1 MHNTNIQ
8 RLTFALLIIVVFAII
23 SCKKNNTPVNLPDPN
38 ITNNPPGQFTIS
50 LEKVSWDTAKIN
62 WTKAIDPDNDSV
74 SYKIYLNDTLKVQN
88 YKELTFTFKNLKG
101 NIAYRVKI
109 VAVDNK
115 LKETANEIS
124 FTTKKYWLK
133 FFRKVEY
140 GPITGY
146 SYQKTGQMV
155 KANDGGYIIVGNS
168 QIGDWPNGIIN
179 TFTIKIDSLGNKIW
193 QKRYDFVGD
202 LYENKI
208 VNCNNGYIICGSLKL
223 LKIDNN
229 GDIVWQNSPNLP
241 SESINGIAVSTDGS
255 IYTVGLAPS
264 STPNITVIAT
274 LNKYDQNGNLLWAKS
289 FSRTTREEFH
299 DVKIYS
305 DNELIVIGT
314 TNEPDA
320 DFWVVK
326 LSMDGTIIWDKS
338 YHDVGYAFPKS
349 IIKTTEGDYVFTGY
363 SYISSSGPYFY
374 LQMVDANGNNKWI
387 HYVND
392 NHTQAY
398 SVAQT
403 SDNSLIVTGGFQL
416 NTSVVSAKSALY
428 KFDKNGNKLWEK
440 LYGEFQTILLNKTV
454 IPTADGGYLINS
466 QKSKAYNNSGEID
479 QIYIFK
485 TDDNGEFN

>member
-1 MHNTNIQ
+1 MHNTNILR
-8 RLTFALLIIVVFAII
+8 RLFIILVTVVFAII
-23 SCKKNNTPVNLPDPN
+23 SCKKTNLPLNPPDPN
-38 ITNNPPGQFTIS
+38 INNNPPGQFTIL
-50 LEKVSWDTAKIN
+50 LEASSWDTAKIN

-88 YKELTFTFKNLKG
+88 FKELSYTFKNL
-101 NIAYRVKI
+101 NEITSYRVKV
-109 VAVDNK
+109 VAVDAK
-115 LKETANEIS
+115 SKETAKEIS

-133 FFRKVEY
+133 FLHKVEY

-168 QIGDWPNGIIN
+168 QLGDWPNGPIN

-223 LKIDNN
+223 IKIDNN
-229 GDIVWQNSPNLP
+229 GDIVWQTSPNLP
-241 SESINGIAVSTDGS
+241 SESINGIAVSIDGS
-255 IYTVGLAPS
+255 IYAVGLAPS
-264 STPNITVIAT
+264 GPPNNVIIAT
-274 LNKYDQNGNLLWAKS
+274 LNKYDQNGNLIWAKS
-289 FSRTTREEFH
+289 FSRTSREEFH
-299 DVKIYS
+299 DIKIYS
-305 DNELIVIGT
+305 NNELIVLGS
-314 TNEPDA
+314 TNHPDA

-326 LSMDGTIIWDKS
+326 FTMDGAVTWEKT
-338 YHDVGYAFPKS
+338 YHDLAYAFPQS
-349 IIKTTEGDYVFTGY
+349 IIKTSEGNYVFTGF
-363 SYISSSGPYFY
+363 SYNNSTGPYFY
-374 LQMVDANGNNKWI
+374 LQMIDLNGNNIWI
-387 HYVND
+387 YQVND
-392 NHTQAY
+392 NRTRGY
-398 SVAQT
+398 SVSET
-403 SDNSLIVTGGFQL
+403 TNNSLIVTGGYQL

-440 LYGEFQTILLNKTV
+440 LYGEFQTILMNKTV

-466 QKSKAYNNSGEID
+466 QKSKPYNNSGETD